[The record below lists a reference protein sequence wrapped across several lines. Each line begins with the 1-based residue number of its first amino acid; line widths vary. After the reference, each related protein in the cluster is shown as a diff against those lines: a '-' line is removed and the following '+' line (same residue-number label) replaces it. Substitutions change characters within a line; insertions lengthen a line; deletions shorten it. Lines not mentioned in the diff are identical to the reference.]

1 MYGRVH
7 SKCASATLAG
17 DLIVAL
23 LLANLDKNPGQLK
36 IAVEKALASL
46 QAVLQATMRAAGDA
60 AFAEVRDAK
69 VCIVRLASVH

>member
-1 MYGRVH
+1 M
-7 SKCASATLAG
+7 
-17 DLIVAL
+17 AL

-46 QAVLQATMRAAGDA
+46 QAVLQATMQAAGDA